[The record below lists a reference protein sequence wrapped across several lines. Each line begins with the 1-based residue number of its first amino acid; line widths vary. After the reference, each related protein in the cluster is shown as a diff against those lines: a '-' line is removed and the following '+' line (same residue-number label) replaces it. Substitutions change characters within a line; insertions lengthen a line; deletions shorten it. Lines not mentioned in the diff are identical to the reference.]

1 MSGNASFRHGIAGRY
16 ATALFDL
23 AKEERALDAVE
34 KDVDALDTA
43 LAESSELQSLIA
55 SPVYSREEQAGA
67 MAAIATK
74 MGLTPTVAKTIGLMA
89 SKRRLFALPALIAAV
104 KALIAIERDELTA
117 EVTSAAS
124 LTKAQSDKLA
134 STLKSSFGKDI
145 KINATVDESII
156 GGLIVKVGSKMID
169 NSIASRLANLQKAMK
184 EVG

>member
-16 ATALFDL
+16 ATALFEI